1 MIPIEAI
8 SALVRNTCLSKEE
21 IFWLLTEWEPNV
33 TDEQLEE
40 FWSERKVIQ

>member
-1 MIPIEAI
+1 MPKE
-8 SALVRNTCLSKEE
+8 SAFELMQDWCFEMG
-21 IFWLLTEWEPNV
+21 WPDV